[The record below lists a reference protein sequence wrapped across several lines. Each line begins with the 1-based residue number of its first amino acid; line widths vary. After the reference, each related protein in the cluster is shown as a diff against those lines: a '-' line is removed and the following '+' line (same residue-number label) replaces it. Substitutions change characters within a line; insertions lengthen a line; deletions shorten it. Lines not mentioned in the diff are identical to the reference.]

1 MAHANTVLAQRLN
14 IIPRHQFQKTVD
26 QYQADKRT
34 RTLSCWG
41 QLVALLVGQLSG
53 ASSLRGLVEQLDVQS
68 RRLYHLGLKPV
79 RKSTLA
85 DANQKRST
93 LVYYMLFFRL
103 LSRLAR
109 QKGLREVMTQGQ

>member
-1 MAHANTVLAQRLN
+1 M
-14 IIPRHQFQKTVD
+14 
-26 QYQADKRT
+26 
-34 RTLSCWG
+34 
-41 QLVALLVGQLSG
+41 ALLVGQLSG

-68 RRLYHLGLKPV
+68 CRLYHLSLKPV

-93 LVYYMLFFRL
+93 RVYYVLLFRL

-109 QKGLREVMTQGQ
+109 QKGRREVITQGQ